1 MVLKHENLN
10 QSKFYE
16 FTQFIAGFASAFIA
30 LNLYYDVAAREENSK
45 QELADKNIDVVNSLW
60 LVPNN
65 MLTTNYNELGNMPAE
80 MFPQINI
87 NNKTSMEQVNMALN
101 IFQTFE
107 NYKIVYDQNPRDLTL
122 WLRHY
127 LQWTQSSTLQEL
139 WPKLMH
145 NYKPGTVKFVNFL
158 FKHANELKRKNTYI
172 TSNDFVEMAN
182 KIRNDARTILIN

>member
-1 MVLKHENLN
+1 MVYKHEALN

-30 LNLYYDVAAREENSK
+30 LNLYYDVAAREETSRK
-45 QELADKNIDVVNSLW
+45 ELADKNVTVVRDLW
-60 LVPNN
+60 LEPNN
-65 MLTTNYNELGNMPAE
+65 KLALNYDRLGNMPAE
-80 MFPQINI
+80 MFPQLNI
-87 NNKTSMEQVNMALN
+87 KDQTSMEQVNMALE

-107 NYKIVYDQNPRDLTL
+107 NYGIIYEQNPRELSL

-127 LQWTQSSTLQEL
+127 LQWAQSQTLQDL

-158 FKHANELKRKNTYI
+158 FKHANGLKRGTGMSSAYI
-172 TSNDFVEMAN
+172 NMAN
-182 KIRNDARTILIN
+182 QIRDEARSILMDQN